1 MNFRDIRIRI
11 LTPKHLNFQSQ
22 KMNCVFDIKLD
33 APMNAYECVAYTGVW
48 CEFCDE
54 DNGGGKFCYNC
65 GQRKT
70 DDEVEVEDD
79 EDEGYDDD
87 DLFAALINEANK

>member
-1 MNFRDIRIRI
+1 
-11 LTPKHLNFQSQ
+11 
-22 KMNCVFDIKLD
+22 MNCVFDIKLN

-70 DDEVEVEDD
+70 DDDDEDQVEVDVEVEDD
-79 EDEGYDDD
+79 EEEDDD
-87 DLFAALINEANK
+87 DEYDEYEGDDLFDALVAEANK

>member
-1 MNFRDIRIRI
+1 
-11 LTPKHLNFQSQ
+11 
-22 KMNCVFDIKLD
+22 MNCVFDIKLN
-33 APMNAYECVAYTGVW
+33 APMNAFECIKYKGVW

-70 DDEVEVEDD
+70 DDEEVEVEDEEVED
-79 EDEGYDDD
+79 EDDEVEDEDDEEWLTYNEDD
-87 DLFAALINEANK
+87 DLMTDNEDEDSLY